1 MSSRPLIVPFQ
12 VIADGDMS
20 ADVVSKVSFIQQISY
35 ISFDI
40 SWTGTPTGTFT
51 VEVSNSYKTDG
62 SGNVINAGNW
72 TPLTLSAATA
82 AVGAA
87 GNGFIDIDGVAAYAI
102 RLRYTRAAGTGVL
115 NAVVVGKVI

>member
-12 VIADGDMS
+12 VVQDGDMS

-35 ISFDI
+35 ISYDI
-40 SWTGTPTGTFT
+40 SWTGTPTGDFT

-62 SGNVINAGNW
+62 SGNVINPGNW
-72 TPLTLSAATA
+72 TALTLSAATS

-87 GNGFIDIDGVAAYAI
+87 GTGFIDIDGVAAYAI
-102 RLRYTRAAGTGVL
+102 RLRYTRTSGTGVL
-115 NAVVVGKVI
+115 NAVMVGKVI